1 MMSGMGK
8 RNHHQVRVIAGQY
21 KGRRLAYPNERIL
34 RPTMDKTREALFS
47 AIQDRIPGC
56 VFVDLFSAA
65 GGVGIEAL
73 SRGASMV
80 HFVEQLPEALALLR
94 RNLDACGVDGNRYK
108 IHDENVYNFLE
119 RSGFKALPETI
130 VFADPP
136 YDSDDALRLLSHF
149 NETEYKNMLLF
160 ILEHRY
166 PVESFDLGSLRFSK
180 TKRYGE
186 TNLSFWS
193 KLE

>member
-1 MMSGMGK
+1 MGGMGK
-8 RNHHQVRVIAGQY
+8 RNQHRVRVIAGQY
-21 KGRRLAYPNERIL
+21 KGRRLAYPDERIL

-73 SRGASMV
+73 SRGASMA
-80 HFVEQLPEALALLR
+80 HFVEQAPRALDCLR
-94 RNLDACGVDGNRYK
+94 ENLDACGVERDRYQ
-108 IHDENVYNFLE
+108 IHAKDVYEYLE
-119 RSGFKALPETI
+119 RGGLRTLPDAI

-136 YDSDDALRLLSHF
+136 YDSDDSSILLTHF
-149 NETEYKNMLLF
+149 RETEYKNMLLF
-160 ILEHRY
+160 ILEHRS
-166 PVESFDLGSLRFSK
+166 PVDAPELGSLKFDK

-186 TNLSFWS
+186 TSISFWS
-193 KLE
+193 RPL